1 MQTLIG
7 STPVWIDYM
16 NQFECDEY
24 NESEE
29 LNENYGD
36 TEYTPG
42 FYWCVCSPE
51 CIPDSEWFGPFDTE
65 ELAEENAN
73 EFLNW

>member
-24 NESEE
+24 NESEG

-36 TEYTPG
+36 NEYTPG
-42 FYWCVCSPE
+42 YYWAVCSPG
-51 CIPDSEWFGPFDTE
+51 CIPDSEWFGPFSSE

-73 EFLNW
+73 EFLTW